1 MTKNLGTLVLIFFLL
16 FTLINC
22 SDDQQSRRRM
32 SPQERATQLQK
43 ELDLTDEQTKQ
54 FEKIFIE
61 SQKKMAEDR
70 ELYRGDREQM
80 REMMRQ
86 NREETDELIE
96 EILTAEQLVK
106 YQEYRAEREEEI
118 RERRGSRRD

>member
-1 MTKNLGTLVLIFFLL
+1 MIKNLYALVLIFFLL

-22 SDDQQSRRRM
+22 SDDQQNRRRM
-32 SPQERATQLQK
+32 SPQERATQLQE

-54 FEKIFIE
+54 SEKIFVE
-61 SQKKMAEDR
+61 SQKRMAEDR

-96 EILTAEQLVK
+96 EILSEEQLLK
-106 YQEYRAEREEEI
+106 YKEYRAKREEEI
-118 RERRGSRRD
+118 RERRSGRRD